1 MIRRPPRSTLF
12 PYTTLFRSHLGLERP
27 LHNVDPLLVRMAVRP
42 AAGSLRHTHE
52 TDLNAFALDDRPMG
66 RRVAGP
72 GIDRVQLRQI
82 KRIPSVAGP
91 DRAIVPRRRLG
102 HVEAS
107 FLECRSA
114 PAVAAPSSAIGL
126 VPPMAHVHD
135 EALAPRWSPPSSLR
149 ALRPGGQSIRRFEP
163 PE

>member
-1 MIRRPPRSTLF
+1 
-12 PYTTLFRSHLGLERP
+12 
-27 LHNVDPLLVRMAVRP
+27 MAVRP

-52 TDLNAFALDDRPMG
+52 TDLDAFALDDRPMG

-91 DRAIVPRRRLG
+91 DRAIVPRSRLG
-102 HVEAS
+102 HVEGS

-126 VPPMAHVHD
+126 AQPLGHVHD
-135 EALAPRWSPPSSLR
+135 YTH
-149 ALRPGGQSIRRFEP
+149 ALRWH
-163 PE
+163 